1 LSTFR
6 RFARSLVLVLG
17 LVPATALADQPGIV
31 VNGQPLS
38 MQEVLDYGVDVPPGR
53 YWYDQVSGL
62 WGAEGGP
69 SVGQITPGLPLGGT
83 LEVDASSGST
93 GVFINGR
100 EIHMLELLELQQL
113 FGEVP
118 LGRYWLGADGVGGLE
133 GGPATFSLA
142 PAPSQ
147 ADSGGSGGYFEDNVA
162 DFFIRNGQ
170 SVPDMPG
177 PVYE

>member
-1 LSTFR
+1 MSIFR
-6 RFARSLVLVLG
+6 RFAQSLVLVLG
-17 LVPATALADQPGIV
+17 LAPATALANQPGIV

-38 MQEVLDYGVDVPPGR
+38 MQEVLDHGVDVPPGR
-53 YWYDQVSGL
+53 YWYDQVSGF
-62 WGAEGGP
+62 WGVEGGP
-69 SVGQITPGLPLGGT
+69 SVGQITSGLPLGGA
-83 LEVDASSGST
+83 LRADASSGAT

-100 EIHMLELLELQQL
+100 EIHMQELLDLQAI

-118 LGRYWLGADGVGGLE
+118 LGRYWLGADLVGGVE
-133 GGPATFSLA
+133 GGPPSFELA

-147 ADSGGSGGYFEDNVA
+147 AESGSSGVFEDDVA
-162 DFFIRNGQ
+162 DFFMRNGQ